1 MPDGDMNHEFLALA
15 DTYAESFL
23 LAAEE
28 QGELEEAA
36 GALNDLI
43 AFLNDNPDFES
54 FLTARSV
61 DDDPRRESMEKLFRG
76 RMNESLLNFLQ
87 VLNNRGRLDLIR
99 QISRRVQLRMEARQ
113 DKQEVRITSATA
125 LTDKLRGL
133 LYEQIKAR
141 IGKEPILIEKV
152 KPDLIG
158 GMIIQVGDLRIDGSV
173 ATKLQDM
180 SRRLIERATQEVH
193 AGRGYEGSIES

>member
-61 DDDPRRESMEKLFRG
+61 DDDPRRELLEKLFRG